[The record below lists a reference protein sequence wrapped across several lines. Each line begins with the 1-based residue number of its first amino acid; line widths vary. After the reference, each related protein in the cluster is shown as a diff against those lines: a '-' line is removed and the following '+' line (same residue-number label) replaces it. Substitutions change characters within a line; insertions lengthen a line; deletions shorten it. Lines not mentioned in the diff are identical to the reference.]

1 MADLRINFESIK
13 PIYLQVAE
21 AIEDDIILGR
31 LKDGDPVYSQ
41 LVLARELNINPATAA
56 KGINLLVQKGILI
69 KQRGLSM
76 LVAGGA
82 KERLTDEKL
91 EKEFAGT
98 MRQLV
103 EQANKIGLS
112 KKQVLEK
119 LNSAFSET
127 IVN

>member
-1 MADLRINFESIK
+1 MRINFESIK

-82 KERLTDEKL
+82 KEHLTDEKL